1 MKKKT
6 VFSAH
11 FQGQSLLYC
20 WVAEDKR
27 TANVKKKNIYII
39 NFLKPYDV
47 VQTQQIPDSIAS
59 HFLAMFGSL
68 AAILAKNQIQSS
80 GNDNEAP

>member
-1 MKKKT
+1 MKKKA

-27 TANVKKKNIYII
+27 KKHII
-39 NFLKPYDV
+39 NFLKPYNV